1 MRLSSSLKIQMVSVG
16 LALGAFT
23 FGCDDGAA
31 PGDSSF
37 NENAANPFLE
47 SAVTPGKSDTQYF
60 NPDGI
65 EVEVDIEADID
76 APDYKK
82 ADGPAVLG
90 QFALTYLRE
99 NGEIYL
105 ESLAE
110 QSTSDQRVEWQVDG
124 AWKTAREAA
133 DVAKSKLT
141 HFRIRGINSVLL
153 HSAANGVTVGSS
165 FDVPV
170 PTKPFSI
177 MADAGATCAKKDDH
191 MGLDQ
196 SIYWYLWNPDLSTC
210 KVATQNMKVTVSK
223 MLPSKVT
230 YPEYDKLVADG
241 KVTMVV
247 LFGLIGDEL
256 AKTDSGYRAFE
267 QMSRW
272 LVQGGFKDATAPV
285 GKRFQ
290 KTVNGILVE
299 VDLYS
304 PYDFAGLSD
313 YEHFGNFQKALS
325 EHEVIAYDGHS
336 MLGASDFWERPSY
349 PSFYQVFL
357 YGGCLGYEY
366 YIAPILLK
374 KGGWDNLDILSSVVE
389 VSANANE
396 FAGPFLA
403 KLLYALDNGYK
414 VSWKDILGAIRTR
427 VGDSTF
433 GMSGVRDNCFSPGG
447 SLCGGTTPTPGGNT
461 FSSTPN
467 AAIPDNAAAGV
478 TSTIDVSK
486 VGTIKSLSVHVA
498 IDHSY
503 IGDLVVTL
511 QKDGVSAKLYEGAG
525 VGGNGLDET
534 FTVTAFNGKALKGAW
549 KLVVVDTAAE
559 DAGTLKSW
567 SIAAEL

>member
-1 MRLSSSLKIQMVSVG
+1 MRLGNSHKMMCVG

-23 FGCDDGAA
+23 FACDDGAA
-31 PGDSSF
+31 TGDGSF
-37 NENAANPFLE
+37 DENAANPLLE
-47 SAVTPGKSDTQYF
+47 SGATPGKSDTQYF

-110 QSTSDQRVEWQVDG
+110 QSTSDTRVEWQVDG
-124 AWKTAREAA
+124 AWKTAREASS
-133 DVAKSKLT
+133 VAKSKLT
-141 HFRIRGINSVLL
+141 HFRIRGINAVLL
-153 HSAANGVTVGSS
+153 HAAANGVNVGSL
-165 FDVPV
+165 FEVPV

-177 MADAGATCAKKDDH
+177 MADAGAACAKKDDH

-196 SIYWYLWNPDLSTC
+196 SIYWYLWNPDLAGC
-210 KVATQNMKVTVSK
+210 KVATQKMKVTVSK

-230 YPEYDKLVADG
+230 YPEYDKLTADG

-247 LFGLIGDEL
+247 LFGLIGDDL

-313 YEHFGNFQKALS
+313 YEHFPNFQKALS

-389 VSANANE
+389 VTANANA

-403 KLLYALDNGYK
+403 KLLYALDNQYK

-447 SLCGGTTPTPGGNT
+447 SLCGGTTPTPGANSW
-461 FSSTPN
+461 SSEPN
-467 AAIPDNAAAGV
+467 AAIPDNNPAGV
-478 TSTIDVSK
+478 SSTLDVTTT
-486 VGTIKSLSVHVA
+486 GTLKSLSVQVT

-503 IGDLVVTL
+503 IGDVTVTL

-525 VGGNGLDET
+525 VGGSGLDET
-534 FTVTAFNGKALKGAW
+534 FTVTAFQGKALEGAW
-549 KLVVVDTAAE
+549 KLVVVDSAQVDT
-559 DAGTLKSW
+559 GTLQNW
-567 SIAAEL
+567 SLTAELQ